1 MHHYYSQEGSR
12 SLPESTRQTDCLF
25 LVGPD
30 IRASCWL
37 WKCGFVIRIQKLTRK
52 LSDLLFICLC
62 LPDVA
67 AATSC
72 SSLSSREEM

>member
-1 MHHYYSQEGSR
+1 MHQYYSQEGSR

-37 WKCGFVIRIQKLTRK
+37 WKCGFVIGIQNNPENSLIF
-52 LSDLLFICLC
+52 SSFASVCLMWQ
-62 LPDVA
+62 LPPA
-67 AATSC
+67 AHP
-72 SSLSSREEM
+72 